1 MQLFKF
7 TEEEKKS
14 ALITL
19 VITSVFVLILFFI
32 RFTSSTNISS
42 FTDGGGGGGG
52 VTVNFGD
59 SEFGSGANFQ
69 SDILNVSEAD
79 VLKTSPES
87 IEDES
92 ILTQEKVS
100 SNDYVI
106 EKKETIKKP
115 KETKVN
121 LDKPKNPTQQ
131 VTKKQTVSKET
142 NTALSNLL
150 GGNRGGDGDDKQAG
164 NKGKANGSL
173 SSSNYYGSGSGN
185 GTGTGNGSGSGTGTG
200 SGSGSG
206 YGSGS
211 GSGTGSG
218 SGYSLGGRRAVSK
231 PAPAYNCNESGK
243 VVVEV
248 TVDKNGKTLSA
259 TPGVRGSTN
268 NAKCLL
274 DQAKIAALN
283 TKWEASDK
291 APEKQ
296 IGSIIYY
303 FSLN

>member
-14 ALITL
+14 AIITIA
-19 VITSVFVLILFFI
+19 ITSILILIVFFI
-32 RFTSSTNISS
+32 RFTTTTNISILN
-42 FTDGGGGGGG
+42 DGGGGGGG

-59 SEFGSGANFQ
+59 SEFGSGDNFQ
-69 SDILNVSEAD
+69 SETLNVSEAK
-79 VLKTSPES
+79 KTQSNQEI

-92 ILTQEKVS
+92 ILSQEKIN

-106 EKKETIKKP
+106 AKKNNVNK
-115 KETKVN
+115 TKVN
-121 LDKPKNPTQQ
+121 LDKPKNPVQQ
-131 VTKKQTVSKET
+131 EVKKQTVSKEA
-142 NTALSNLL
+142 NNALANLL
-150 GGNRGGDGDDKQAG
+150 GGNKGGDGDDNKAG
-164 NKGKANGSL
+164 NKGNANGSL
-173 SSSNYYGSGSGN
+173 NSRNYYGSGSGN
-185 GTGTGNGSGSGTGTG
+185 GTGTGNGSGSGMGSGT
-200 SGSGSG
+200 GSGSG

-218 SGYSLGGRRAVSK
+218 SGYSLGGRRAISK

-259 TPGVRGSTN
+259 TPGVRGTTN
-268 NAKCLL
+268 NARCLL

-296 IGSIIYY
+296 IGSIIYH
-303 FSLN
+303 FTLN